1 MKNLNDLTVVITGA
15 SSGMGLAAAHAF
27 ARRGANVV
35 LAARRRSLLD
45 IAVRECDSL
54 GGRAL
59 AVTADV
65 TDPARMHNLVRA
77 AERQF
82 GRIDVWIN
90 NAGMSLWGPFE
101 DIPLASQAR
110 LVEVNLLGAING
122 TFAVL
127 PHFLAHGGRG
137 IIINNISIGG
147 RIPMPWAATYS
158 ATKYGL
164 AGFTDALRDEL
175 AAHSDIRVCGVYPPF
190 VDTPTNVH
198 SPNYTGR
205 ALRPVPPVVYPER
218 VAEVMVELA
227 VHPRRSV
234 RIGAAHALAAPYW
247 IAPDWTGKLVAGL
260 GRRFFLHS
268 GPPAPP
274 SSGSLFEPVMDGGRI
289 RGGWGEPERARAK
302 RNLALV
308 ALAGLSALAVVR
320 YWSQLRP

>member
-27 ARRGANVV
+27 ARRSANVV

-59 AVTADV
+59 AVIADV
-65 TDPARMHNLVRA
+65 TDPARMRDLVRA
-77 AERQF
+77 AEREF

-147 RIPMPWAATYS
+147 RGPMPRAATHS
-158 ATKYGL
+158 ATKKSL
-164 AGFTDALRDEL
+164 ARFT
-175 AAHSDIRVCGVYPPF
+175 AAWRGEI
-190 VDTPTNVH
+190 
-198 SPNYTGR
+198 
-205 ALRPVPPVVYPER
+205 
-218 VAEVMVELA
+218 
-227 VHPRRSV
+227 
-234 RIGAAHALAAPYW
+234 AAP
-247 IAPDWTGKLVAGL
+247 
-260 GRRFFLHS
+260 
-268 GPPAPP
+268 PPIP
-274 SSGSLFEPVMDGGRI
+274 GCGGD
-289 RGGWGEPERARAK
+289 P
-302 RNLALV
+302 
-308 ALAGLSALAVVR
+308 
-320 YWSQLRP
+320 

>member
-45 IAVRECDSL
+45 LAVRECESL

-65 TDPARMHNLVRA
+65 TDATQMRDLVRA
-77 AERQF
+77 TEREF

-127 PHFLAHGGRG
+127 PRAWLRRRPGWSPTSRTTSPRSRTTANAETMARSSRPPLP
-137 IIINNISIGG
+137 NPPS
-147 RIPMPWAATYS
+147 TSLS
-158 ATKYGL
+158 AS
-164 AGFTDALRDEL
+164 A
-175 AAHSDIRVCGVYPPF
+175 
-190 VDTPTNVH
+190 
-198 SPNYTGR
+198 SPKNSR
-205 ALRPVPPVVYPER
+205 C
-218 VAEVMVELA
+218 
-227 VHPRRSV
+227 S
-234 RIGAAHALAAPYW
+234 
-247 IAPDWTGKLVAGL
+247 
-260 GRRFFLHS
+260 GRRKVPTS
-268 GPPAPP
+268 SCKPEPAPSMAP
-274 SSGSLFEPVMDGGRI
+274 STTCS
-289 RGGWGEPERARAK
+289 
-302 RNLALV
+302 
-308 ALAGLSALAVVR
+308 
-320 YWSQLRP
+320 YQSQ